1 MKTCLLTWIKTGLFL
16 WLLIPTLNAWS
27 QSAAPEDLSG
37 EDLKEWLKENY
48 YDDKHTQL
56 GYDGSDGARAMMYNY
71 IDNHDGVVTC
81 VYSGYEVETAYG
93 GTTTYPAPIN
103 CEHTVPQSFFGQDE
117 PMKSDLHHLFPSYEN
132 WNSTRSNYPFDDID
146 DSSAEKWMYLATSVT
161 EAPSSNIDAYS
172 EYYSSTFEPR
182 EDHKGDCA
190 RAIFY
195 FFTMYADNS
204 SLTYDISDVAD
215 VNDLYQWHLND
226 PVDDDELARNDAIE
240 TFQGDRNPY
249 VDYPEYVALAFGFDA
264 EASASAPIS
273 PTLDLSST
281 ETEINLSW
289 SDLSTET
296 GYYLYKSTDASTYT
310 LLADLAQNT
319 NSYQDVDVVEGAS
332 YYYYGKAYNE
342 EGTSAVGNIV
352 SGTLG
357 AESDDSAAADDD
369 SGEEDDTSSGEGV
382 GSASALFISEYIEG
396 SSFNKAIEIA
406 NFSDESVDLSDY
418 TLKLASNGATDWSNS
433 LTLSGT
439 LDAGD
444 VYVICHGSADAA
456 IQAEAD
462 LTNNTVINFN
472 GNDAIGLF
480 ESTDLID
487 ILGEL
492 GDSDN
497 FAKDVTLVRKS
508 TVTSP
513 NTVYTTDEWDVY
525 STNEYGYIG
534 YHSILSTAIAD
545 GDIFNAESELSATVY
560 PSPATTTATIQ
571 LNSDVIMQQVN
582 ITIVNMQGS
591 TVYFANLDINDTSY
605 MLSVD
610 VSSLSS
616 GLYLIKINT
625 EIKTITSK
633 LLVE

>member
-1 MKTCLLTWIKTGLFL
+1 M
-16 WLLIPTLNAWS
+16 NVWS
-27 QSAAPEDLSG
+27 QTAAPEDLSG
-37 EDLKEWLKENY
+37 EDLKDWLKENY
-48 YDDKHTQL
+48 YDDKHVQL

-71 IDNHDGVVTC
+71 IDNQDGVVTC

-146 DSSAEKWMYLATSVT
+146 DSSAEKWMYLETSVT
-161 EAPSSNIDAYS
+161 SVPSSNIDSYS

-249 VDYPEYVALAFGFDA
+249 VDYPEYVALAYGFDA
-264 EASASAPIS
+264 DASASAPIS
-273 PTLDLSST
+273 PTLDLSTT
-281 ETEINLSW
+281 ETVIDLSW

-296 GYYLYKSTDASTYT
+296 GYYLYKSTDGSNYT
-310 LLADLAQNT
+310 LLADLSQNT
-319 NSYQDVDVVEGAS
+319 NAYEDTDVAEGIS
-332 YYYYGKAYNE
+332 YYYYGKAYND
-342 EGTSAVGNIV
+342 EGTSAIGNIV
-352 SGTLG
+352 SGSLG
-357 AESDDSAAADDD
+357 TEADDSAAVDEDSDGDDD
-369 SGEEDDTSSGEGV
+369 ASSGEGV
-382 GSASALFISEYIEG
+382 GSATALFISEYIEG
-396 SSFNKAIEIA
+396 SSYNKAIEIA

-418 TLKLASNGATDWSNS
+418 SLKLASNGATDWSNS

-439 LDAGD
+439 LEAGY
-444 VYVICHGSADAA
+444 VYVICHGSADET

-472 GNDAIGLF
+472 GNDVVGLF
-480 ESTDLID
+480 KSTDLID

-508 TVTSP
+508 TVISP
-513 NTVYTTDEWDVY
+513 NTVYTTDEWDEYATDEY
-525 STNEYGYIG
+525 SYIG
-534 YHSILSTAIAD
+534 YHSILSTDIAD
-545 GDIFNAESELSATVY
+545 GDILNAESELSATVY

-571 LNSDVIMQQVN
+571 LNSDVVMQQVN
-582 ITIVNMQGS
+582 VTIVNMQGS
-591 TVYFANLDINDTSY
+591 SVYISNFDINDTSY
-605 MLSVD
+605 KVNVD
-610 VSSLSS
+610 VSGLSS
-616 GLYLIKINT
+616 GLYLIKIKT
-625 EIKTITSK
+625 ETTTITSK